1 MRKIPHIR
9 FKCNVRLHI
18 YLIAFT
24 AIVAS
29 FTKELQTENYRLS
42 LWLTKKLFIRML

>member
-1 MRKIPHIR
+1 MSKTYHIG
-9 FKCNVRLHI
+9 FKRNVGLHI

-24 AIVAS
+24 ATVAS
-29 FTKELQTENYRLS
+29 FTKKLQIENYRLP